1 MIAGAA
7 PSATLIE
14 GLEKINIHVNHV
26 YGLTET
32 YGPVT
37 ACVQLPEWDNLDRTE
52 FYRRKAMQGHAY
64 VVSDESR
71 VIRIDSSAK
80 DGFED
85 VAPDGKEVGEIVIR
99 GNMVMKGR
107 LYFHSTILV
116 LNRDTNGAS
125 YNDRILQR
133 H

>member
-14 GLEKINIHVNHV
+14 GLEKLNIHVNHV

-37 ACVQLPEWDNLDRTE
+37 ACVQLPEWDELDRTE

-64 VVSDESR
+64 VTSDESR
-71 VIRIDSSAK
+71 VIRIGSSAK

-85 VAPDGKEVGEIVIR
+85 VAPDGKEVGEIIIR
-99 GNMVMKGR
+99 GNMVMKGK
-107 LYFHSTILV
+107 STILI
-116 LNRDTNGAS
+116 AS
-125 YNDRILQR
+125 PF
-133 H
+133 